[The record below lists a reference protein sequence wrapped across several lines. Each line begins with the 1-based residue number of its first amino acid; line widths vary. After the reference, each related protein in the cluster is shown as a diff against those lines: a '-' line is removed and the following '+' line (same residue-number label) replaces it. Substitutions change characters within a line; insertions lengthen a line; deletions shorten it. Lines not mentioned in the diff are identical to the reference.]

1 MRAQAAVRREALSTW
16 PGWPAR
22 WEMWAGAKT
31 RWITYAL
38 GCELVAVVAT
48 GTALV
53 TGFGG
58 PVRPVWFA
66 VLVGLGVAQAEMSRR
81 IERLRRWMSGQTHIN
96 VTSVWYLAGVVLL
109 PPAWVALLAVVLY
122 THLWVRVWR
131 QVRTRPAHR
140 FVASTAWAML
150 SCFAASSVL
159 AVSGLHGT
167 PLQTA
172 RGLFALCL
180 AAAVFELVNVGLVA
194 AGIYLYTSQRSAAD
208 LMGTWED
215 NAFELATL
223 CLGGLAALALAEQ
236 PVLVVF
242 VVAPLLLLHRYL
254 LLKQQLQ
261 VAAVTDEKT
270 GLLNTAGWHESAV
283 REHTRVQRRGPAG
296 GGFAVLMIDLDH
308 FKRINDTYGHLT
320 GDDVLAAVAVA
331 ISGAVRQ
338 GDTVGRFGGEEFV
351 VLLPGIGRAD
361 VLGIAERVRAAV
373 GELNVVISTGGGTVR
388 VSGLSVSI
396 GVARHP
402 DAGPTLDDVLRSAD
416 AALYRAKE
424 AGRNRV
430 AV

>member
-1 MRAQAAVRREALSTW
+1 MRREALSAW

-22 WEMWAGAKT
+22 WEMWGGAKN

-38 GCELVAVVAT
+38 GCELVAVLAT

-58 PVRPVWFA
+58 PVRLVWFA
-66 VLVGLGVAQAEMSRR
+66 VLVALGVAQAEMSRR

-159 AVSGLHGT
+159 AVSGLHGSQM
-167 PLQTA
+167 QTA
-172 RGLFALCL
+172 RGLVALCL

-208 LMGTWED
+208 LIGTWED

-223 CLGGLAALALAEQ
+223 CLGGLAALALVEQ

-261 VAAVTDEKT
+261 VTAVTDEKT

-283 REHTRVQRRGPAG
+283 REHARVLRRGATG
-296 GGFAVLMIDLDH
+296 SGFAVLMIDLDH

-331 ISGAVRQ
+331 ISGSVRQ

-361 VLGIAERVRAAV
+361 VLGIAERVRVAV
-373 GELNVVISTGGGTVR
+373 GELNVVISTGSGTVR

-396 GVARHP
+396 GVAQYP
-402 DAGPTLDDVLRSAD
+402 DAGPALDDVLRAAD

>member
-1 MRAQAAVRREALSTW
+1 
-16 PGWPAR
+16 
-22 WEMWAGAKT
+22 MWGGAKA

-48 GTALV
+48 AVALV

-66 VLVGLGVAQAEMSRR
+66 VLVALGVAQAEMSRR

-122 THLWVRVWR
+122 AHLWVRVWR
-131 QVRTRPAHR
+131 QVRTRPVHR

-172 RGLFALCL
+172 RGLLALCL
-180 AAAVFELVNVGLVA
+180 AAAVFELVNIGLVS
-194 AGIYLYTSQRSAAD
+194 AGIYLYTSKRSAAD
-208 LMGTWED
+208 LIGTWED

-223 CLGGLAALALAEQ
+223 CLGGLAALALVAQ

-283 REHTRVQRRGPAG
+283 REHARVQRRGAL

-331 ISGAVRQ
+331 ISGSVRQ

-351 VLLPGIGRAD
+351 VLLPGLGHAD
-361 VLGIAERVRAAV
+361 VLGIAERVRVAV
-373 GELNVVISTGGGTVR
+373 GELNVVISTGNGTVR

-402 DAGPTLDDVLRSAD
+402 DAGPTLDDVLRAAD

>member
-1 MRAQAAVRREALSTW
+1 
-16 PGWPAR
+16 
-22 WEMWAGAKT
+22 MWAGAKP

-38 GCELVAVVAT
+38 CCELLAVVAT
-48 GTALV
+48 GAALA

-109 PPAWVALLAVVLY
+109 PPAWVALLALVLY

-159 AVSGLHGT
+159 AVAGLHGT
-167 PLQTA
+167 PLETP

-180 AAAVFELVNVGLVA
+180 AAAVFELVNIGLVA

-208 LMGTWED
+208 LIGTWED

-223 CLGGLAALALAEQ
+223 CLGGLAALALVAQ

-283 REHTRVQRRGPAG
+283 REHARVQRRGAL

-331 ISGAVRQ
+331 ISGSVRQ

-351 VLLPGIGRAD
+351 VLLPGLGHAD
-361 VLGIAERVRAAV
+361 VLGIAERVRVAV
-373 GELNVVISTGGGTVR
+373 GELNVVISTGNGTVR

-402 DAGPTLDDVLRSAD
+402 DAGPTLDDVLRAAD

>member
-1 MRAQAAVRREALSTW
+1 
-16 PGWPAR
+16 
-22 WEMWAGAKT
+22 MWAGAKP

-38 GCELVAVVAT
+38 GCELLAVVAT
-48 GTALV
+48 GAALA

-58 PVRPVWFA
+58 PVRPVWFG
-66 VLVGLGVAQAEMSRR
+66 VLVALGVAQAEMSRR

-159 AVSGLHGT
+159 ALFGLHGT
-167 PLQTA
+167 PLQTP
-172 RGLFALCL
+172 RGVVALCL

-194 AGIYLYTSQRSAAD
+194 TGIYLYTSQRSAAD
-208 LMGTWED
+208 LIGTWED

-223 CLGGLAALALAEQ
+223 CLGGLAALALVEQ

-270 GLLNTAGWHESAV
+270 GLLNTTGWHESAV
-283 REHTRVQRRGPAG
+283 REHARTQRRAASGY
-296 GGFAVLMIDLDH
+296 AVLMIDLDH

-331 ISGAVRQ
+331 ITGSVRQ

-361 VLGIAERVRAAV
+361 VLAIAERVRVAV
-373 GELNVVISTGGGTVR
+373 GELDVAISTGSGTVR
-388 VSGLSVSI
+388 VNGLSVSI

-424 AGRNRV
+424 AGRNQV

>member
-1 MRAQAAVRREALSTW
+1 
-16 PGWPAR
+16 
-22 WEMWAGAKT
+22 MWTGAKA

-48 GTALV
+48 GTALA

-66 VLVGLGVAQAEMSRR
+66 ALVALGVAQAEMSRR

-122 THLWVRVWR
+122 THLWMRVWR
-131 QVRTRPAHR
+131 SVRTRPAHR

-159 AVSGLHGT
+159 AVTGLHGT
-167 PLQTA
+167 PLQTP

-180 AAAVFELVNVGLVA
+180 AAAVFELVNIGLVA

-208 LMGTWED
+208 LIGTWED

-223 CLGGLAALALAEQ
+223 CLGGLAALALVEQ

-270 GLLNTAGWHESAV
+270 GLLNTAGWHEYAV
-283 REHTRVQRRGPAG
+283 REHARVQRRGIG

-331 ISGAVRQ
+331 ITGSVRQ
-338 GDTVGRFGGEEFV
+338 ADTVGRFGGEEFV

-373 GELNVVISTGGGTVR
+373 GELNVVISTGSGTVR

-396 GVARHP
+396 GVACHP
-402 DAGPTLDDVLRSAD
+402 DAGPTLDDVLRAAD

>member
-1 MRAQAAVRREALSTW
+1 
-16 PGWPAR
+16 
-22 WEMWAGAKT
+22 MWAGAKA

-38 GCELVAVVAT
+38 SCELLAVVAT
-48 GTALV
+48 GAALA

-109 PPAWVALLAVVLY
+109 PPAWVALLGLVLY

-159 AVSGLHGT
+159 AVAGLHGT
-167 PLQTA
+167 PLETP

-180 AAAVFELVNVGLVA
+180 AAAVFELVNIGLVA

-208 LMGTWED
+208 LIGTWED

-223 CLGGLAALALAEQ
+223 CLGGLAALALVAQ

-283 REHTRVQRRGPAG
+283 REHARVQRRGAL

-331 ISGAVRQ
+331 ISGSVRQ

-351 VLLPGIGRAD
+351 VLLPGLGHAD
-361 VLGIAERVRAAV
+361 VLGIAERVRVAV
-373 GELNVVISTGGGTVR
+373 GELNVVISTGNGTVR

-402 DAGPTLDDVLRSAD
+402 DAGPTLDDVLRAAD

>member
-1 MRAQAAVRREALSTW
+1 
-16 PGWPAR
+16 
-22 WEMWAGAKT
+22 MWTAAKT
-31 RWITYAL
+31 RWIVYAL
-38 GCELVAVVAT
+38 GCELLAVGATAVAL
-48 GTALV
+48 G
-53 TGFGG
+53 TGFGE

-66 VLVGLGVAQAEMSRR
+66 VLVALGVAQAEMSRR

-109 PPAWVALLAVVLY
+109 PPAWVALLALVLY
-122 THLWVRVWR
+122 AHLWARVWR

-159 AVSGLHGT
+159 AVLGLHGT
-167 PLQTA
+167 PLQTP

-180 AAAVFELVNVGLVA
+180 AAAVFELVNIGLVA

-208 LMGTWED
+208 LIGTWED

-223 CLGGLAALALAEQ
+223 CLGGLAALALVEQ

-270 GLLNTAGWHESAV
+270 GLLNTAGWHDSAV
-283 REHTRVQRRGPAG
+283 REHARALRRGTG
-296 GGFAVLMIDLDH
+296 SRFAVLMIDLDH
-308 FKRINDTYGHLT
+308 FKKINDTYGHLT

-331 ISGAVRQ
+331 ISGSVRQ

-351 VLLPGIGRAD
+351 VLLPGIGHGD
-361 VLGIAERVRAAV
+361 VLAIAERVRVAV

-396 GVARHP
+396 GVACHP
-402 DAGPTLDDVLRSAD
+402 GSGHALDDVLRAAD

>member
-1 MRAQAAVRREALSTW
+1 
-16 PGWPAR
+16 
-22 WEMWAGAKT
+22 MWSVAKP
-31 RWITYAL
+31 RWITYAVV
-38 GCELVAVVAT
+38 CEVVAGVAT
-48 GTALV
+48 VTALI

-58 PVRPVWFA
+58 HVMPVWFA
-66 VLVGLGVAQAEMSRR
+66 SLVALGVTQAEMSRR

-122 THLWVRVWR
+122 GHLWLRVWR

-140 FVASTAWAML
+140 FAASTAWAML
-150 SCFAASSVL
+150 SCFAASSALTMTGLAKAPLETLRGVL
-159 AVSGLHGT
+159 
-167 PLQTA
+167 
-172 RGLFALCL
+172 ALCL
-180 AAAVFELVNVGLVA
+180 GAAVFELVNICLVA
-194 AGIYLYTSQRSAAD
+194 VGIYLYTSQRSAAD
-208 LMGTWED
+208 LIGTWED

-223 CLGGLAALALAEQ
+223 CLGGLAALALVAQ
-236 PVLVVF
+236 PVLVIF

-270 GLLNTAGWHESAV
+270 GLLNTAGWHEYAG
-283 REHTRVQRRGPAG
+283 REHVRARRRGAA
-296 GGFAVLMIDLDH
+296 GFAVLMIDLDH

-331 ISGAVRQ
+331 ITGSVRQ

-351 VLLPGIGRAD
+351 VLLPGIGRTD
-361 VLGIAERVRAAV
+361 VLGIAERVRLAV
-373 GELNVVISTGGGTVR
+373 GELAVAISTGSGTVR
-388 VSGLSVSI
+388 VNGLSVSI
-396 GVARHP
+396 GVARYP
-402 DAGPTLDDVLRSAD
+402 ESGSALDDILRSAD
-416 AALYRAKE
+416 AALYRAKG

>member
-1 MRAQAAVRREALSTW
+1 
-16 PGWPAR
+16 
-22 WEMWAGAKT
+22 MWTGAKT

-38 GCELVAVVAT
+38 GCELVAVAAT
-48 GTALV
+48 ATALIS
-53 TGFGG
+53 GFGG

-66 VLVGLGVAQAEMSRR
+66 VLVALGVAQAEMSRR

-122 THLWVRVWR
+122 AHLWVRVWR

-159 AVSGLHGT
+159 AMSGLHGT

-180 AAAVFELVNVGLVA
+180 AAAVFELVNIGLVA
-194 AGIYLYTSQRSAAD
+194 AGIYLYASQRSAAD
-208 LMGTWED
+208 LIGTWED
-215 NAFELATL
+215 NAFEIATL
-223 CLGGLAALALAEQ
+223 CLGGLAALALGEQ

-283 REHTRVQRRGPAG
+283 REHARAQRRGTV

-331 ISGAVRQ
+331 ISGSVRQ

-361 VLGIAERVRAAV
+361 VLGIAERVRVAV
-373 GELNVVISTGGGTVR
+373 GELNVVISTGTGTVR

-396 GVARHP
+396 GVASHP

>member
-1 MRAQAAVRREALSTW
+1 MWTGAK
-16 PGWPAR
+16 AR
-22 WEMWAGAKT
+22 WIA
-31 RWITYAL
+31 YAL
-38 GCELVAVVAT
+38 GCELLAVGATAVAL
-48 GTALV
+48 G
-53 TGFGG
+53 TGFGE

-109 PPAWVALLAVVLY
+109 PPAWVALLALVLY
-122 THLWVRVWR
+122 AHLWVRVWR

-159 AVSGLHGT
+159 AVLGLHGT
-167 PLQTA
+167 PLQTP

-180 AAAVFELVNVGLVA
+180 AAVVFELVNIGLVA

-208 LMGTWED
+208 LIGTWED

-223 CLGGLAALALAEQ
+223 CLGGLAALALVEQ

-270 GLLNTAGWHESAV
+270 GLLNTAGWHDSAV
-283 REHTRVQRRGPAG
+283 REHARAQRRGD
-296 GGFAVLMIDLDH
+296 GFAVLMIDLDH
-308 FKRINDTYGHLT
+308 FKKINDTYGHLT

-331 ISGAVRQ
+331 ISGSVRQ

-351 VLLPGIGRAD
+351 VLLPGIGHAD
-361 VLGIAERVRAAV
+361 VLAIAERVRLAV
-373 GELNVVISTGGGTVR
+373 GELNVVISTGSGTVR

-402 DAGPTLDDVLRSAD
+402 GTGMPLDDVLRSAD

>member
-1 MRAQAAVRREALSTW
+1 MRREALSAW

-22 WEMWAGAKT
+22 WEMWGGAKN

-38 GCELVAVVAT
+38 GCELVAVLAT

-58 PVRPVWFA
+58 PVRLVWFA
-66 VLVGLGVAQAEMSRR
+66 VLVALGVAQAEMSRR

-159 AVSGLHGT
+159 AVSGLHGSQM
-167 PLQTA
+167 QTA
-172 RGLFALCL
+172 RGLIALCL

-208 LMGTWED
+208 LIGTWED

-223 CLGGLAALALAEQ
+223 CLGGLAALALVEQ

-261 VAAVTDEKT
+261 VTAVTDEKT

-283 REHTRVQRRGPAG
+283 REHARVLRRGATG
-296 GGFAVLMIDLDH
+296 SGFAVLMIDLDH

-331 ISGAVRQ
+331 ISGSVRQ

-361 VLGIAERVRAAV
+361 VLGIAERVRVAV
-373 GELNVVISTGGGTVR
+373 GELNVVISTGSGTVR

-396 GVARHP
+396 GVAQYP
-402 DAGPTLDDVLRSAD
+402 DAGPALDDVLRAAD

>member
-1 MRAQAAVRREALSTW
+1 MWGGAK
-16 PGWPAR
+16 AR
-22 WEMWAGAKT
+22 WIA
-31 RWITYAL
+31 YAL
-38 GCELVAVVAT
+38 GCELLAVVAT
-48 GTALV
+48 VTALV
-53 TGFGG
+53 SGFGG

-66 VLVGLGVAQAEMSRR
+66 VLVALGVAQAEMSRR

-159 AVSGLHGT
+159 AVLGLHGT
-167 PLQTA
+167 PLQTP

-180 AAAVFELVNVGLVA
+180 AAAVFELVNVGVVA

-208 LMGTWED
+208 LIGTWED

-223 CLGGLAALALAEQ
+223 CLGGLAVLALVEQ

-283 REHTRVQRRGPAG
+283 REHARAQRRGAAG
-296 GGFAVLMIDLDH
+296 DFAVLMIDLDH

-351 VLLPGIGRAD
+351 VLLPGIGHAD
-361 VLGIAERVRAAV
+361 VLAIAERVRVAV
-373 GELNVVISTGGGTVR
+373 GELNVVISTGSGTVR

-402 DAGPTLDDVLRSAD
+402 DAGPTLDDVLRTAD

-424 AGRNRV
+424 AGRNQV

>member
-1 MRAQAAVRREALSTW
+1 
-16 PGWPAR
+16 
-22 WEMWAGAKT
+22 MWTGAKG

-38 GCELVAVVAT
+38 CCELAAVVAT
-48 GTALV
+48 GVALA

-58 PVRPVWFA
+58 PVRPIWFA
-66 VLVGLGVAQAEMSRR
+66 VLVALGVAQAEMSRR
-81 IERLRRWMSGQTHIN
+81 IERLRRWMSGQMHIN

-150 SCFAASSVL
+150 SCFAASSGL
-159 AVSGLHGT
+159 AMSGLHGT
-167 PLQTA
+167 PVQTP

-180 AAAVFELVNVGLVA
+180 GAVVFVLVNIGLVA

-208 LMGTWED
+208 LIGTWED
-215 NAFELATL
+215 NAFEVATL
-223 CLGGLAALALAEQ
+223 CLGGLAALALVEQ

-242 VVAPLLLLHRYL
+242 VIAPLLLLHRYL

-270 GLLNTAGWHESAV
+270 GLLNTAGWHEAAV
-283 REHTRVQRRGPAG
+283 REHARVLRRGAV

-361 VLGIAERVRAAV
+361 VLGIAERVRVAV
-373 GELNVVISTGGGTVR
+373 GELNVVISAGGGTVR

-396 GVARHP
+396 GVARFP
-402 DAGPTLDDVLRSAD
+402 DTGPALDDVLRAAD
-416 AALYRAKE
+416 AALYRAKD
-424 AGRNRV
+424 AGRNQV

>member
-1 MRAQAAVRREALSTW
+1 
-16 PGWPAR
+16 
-22 WEMWAGAKT
+22 MWGGAKT
-31 RWITYAL
+31 RWIAYAL

-48 GTALV
+48 GAALAG
-53 TGFGG
+53 GFGG
-58 PVRPVWFA
+58 AVRPVWFA
-66 VLVGLGVAQAEMSRR
+66 VLVALGVAQAEMSRR

-159 AVSGLHGT
+159 AVLGLHGT
-167 PLQTA
+167 PLQTP

-208 LMGTWED
+208 LVGTWED

-223 CLGGLAALALAEQ
+223 CLGGLAALALVEQ
-236 PVLVVF
+236 PVLVLF

-283 REHTRVQRRGPAG
+283 REHARAQRRGAD

-331 ISGAVRQ
+331 ISGSVRQ

-361 VLGIAERVRAAV
+361 VLAIAERVRVAV
-373 GELNVVISTGGGTVR
+373 GELNVVISTGTGTVR

-402 DAGPTLDDVLRSAD
+402 DAGPALDDVLRTAD

>member
-1 MRAQAAVRREALSTW
+1 
-16 PGWPAR
+16 
-22 WEMWAGAKT
+22 MWGGAKN

-38 GCELVAVVAT
+38 GCELVAVLAT

-58 PVRPVWFA
+58 PVRLVWFA
-66 VLVGLGVAQAEMSRR
+66 VLVALGVAQAEMSRR

-159 AVSGLHGT
+159 AVSGLHGSQM
-167 PLQTA
+167 QTA
-172 RGLFALCL
+172 RGLVALCL

-208 LMGTWED
+208 LIGTWED

-223 CLGGLAALALAEQ
+223 CLGGLAALALVEQ

-261 VAAVTDEKT
+261 VTAVTDEKT

-283 REHTRVQRRGPAG
+283 REHARVLRRGATG
-296 GGFAVLMIDLDH
+296 SGFAVLMIDLDH

-331 ISGAVRQ
+331 ISGSVRQ

-361 VLGIAERVRAAV
+361 VLGIAERVRVAV
-373 GELNVVISTGGGTVR
+373 GELNVVISTGSGTVR

-396 GVARHP
+396 GVAQYP
-402 DAGPTLDDVLRSAD
+402 DAGPALDDVLRAAD

>member
-1 MRAQAAVRREALSTW
+1 
-16 PGWPAR
+16 
-22 WEMWAGAKT
+22 MWGGAKP
-31 RWITYAL
+31 RWIAYAL
-38 GCELVAVVAT
+38 GCELLAVAAT
-48 GTALV
+48 GAALA

-58 PVRPVWFA
+58 PVRLVWFG
-66 VLVGLGVAQAEMSRR
+66 VLVALGVVQAEMSRR
-81 IERLRRWMSGQTHIN
+81 IERLRRWMSGQMHIN

-131 QVRTRPAHR
+131 EVRTRPAHR

-159 AVSGLHGT
+159 AVLGLHGT
-167 PLQTA
+167 PLQTP
-172 RGLFALCL
+172 RGLLALCL

-208 LMGTWED
+208 LIGTWED

-223 CLGGLAALALAEQ
+223 CLGGLAALALVEQ

-270 GLLNTAGWHESAV
+270 GLLNTAGWHEAAV
-283 REHTRVQRRGPAG
+283 REHARLQRRGAV

-361 VLGIAERVRAAV
+361 VLAIAERVRVAV
-373 GELNVVISTGGGTVR
+373 GELTVVISTGGGTVR

-396 GVARHP
+396 GVARYP
-402 DAGPTLDDVLRSAD
+402 DAGPALDDVLRTAD

>member
-1 MRAQAAVRREALSTW
+1 
-16 PGWPAR
+16 
-22 WEMWAGAKT
+22 MWAGAKR

-38 GCELVAVVAT
+38 CCELVAVAAT
-48 GTALV
+48 GTALI

-58 PVRPVWFA
+58 PVRLVWFA
-66 VLVGLGVAQAEMSRR
+66 VLVALGVAQAEMSRR

-159 AVSGLHGT
+159 ALLGLHGT
-167 PLQTA
+167 PLQTP
-172 RGLFALCL
+172 RGVLGLCL

-194 AGIYLYTSQRSAAD
+194 TGIYLYTSQRSAAD
-208 LMGTWED
+208 LIGTWED
-215 NAFELATL
+215 NAFEFATL
-223 CLGGLAALALAEQ
+223 CLGGLAALALVAQ
-236 PVLVVF
+236 PVLVLF

-283 REHTRVQRRGPAG
+283 REHARAARRATA

-331 ISGAVRQ
+331 ISGAVRE

-361 VLGIAERVRAAV
+361 VLGIAERVRLAV
-373 GELNVVISTGGGTVR
+373 GELNVVISTGSGTVR

-396 GVARHP
+396 GVARYP
-402 DAGPTLDDVLRSAD
+402 DAGATLDDILRSAD
-416 AALYRAKE
+416 AALYRAKD

>member
-1 MRAQAAVRREALSTW
+1 
-16 PGWPAR
+16 
-22 WEMWAGAKT
+22 MWAGAKA

-38 GCELVAVVAT
+38 SCELLAVVAT
-48 GTALV
+48 GAALA

-109 PPAWVALLAVVLY
+109 PPAWVALLALVLY

-159 AVSGLHGT
+159 AVAGLHGT
-167 PLQTA
+167 PLETP

-180 AAAVFELVNVGLVA
+180 AAAVFELVNIGLVA

-208 LMGTWED
+208 LIGTWED

-223 CLGGLAALALAEQ
+223 CLGGLAALALVAQ

-283 REHTRVQRRGPAG
+283 REHARVQRRGAL

-331 ISGAVRQ
+331 ISGSVRQ

-351 VLLPGIGRAD
+351 VLLPGLGHAD
-361 VLGIAERVRAAV
+361 VLGIAERVRVAV
-373 GELNVVISTGGGTVR
+373 GELNVVISTGNGTVR

-402 DAGPTLDDVLRSAD
+402 DAGPTLDDVLRAAD

>member
-1 MRAQAAVRREALSTW
+1 MWTGAKARWIAYALSCELL
-16 PGWPAR
+16 AV
-22 WEMWAGAKT
+22 GAT
-31 RWITYAL
+31 AVAL
-38 GCELVAVVAT
+38 G
-48 GTALV
+48 
-53 TGFGG
+53 TGFGE

-66 VLVGLGVAQAEMSRR
+66 VLVALGVAQAEMSRR

-109 PPAWVALLAVVLY
+109 PPAWVALLALVLY
-122 THLWVRVWR
+122 AHLWVRVWR

-159 AVSGLHGT
+159 TVSGLHGT
-167 PLQTA
+167 PLQTP

-180 AAAVFELVNVGLVA
+180 AAAVFELVNIGLVA
-194 AGIYLYTSQRSAAD
+194 SGIYLYTSQRSAAD
-208 LMGTWED
+208 LIGTWED

-270 GLLNTAGWHESAV
+270 GLLNTAGWHDSAV
-283 REHTRVQRRGPAG
+283 REHARALRRG

-331 ISGAVRQ
+331 ISGSVRQ

-351 VLLPGIGRAD
+351 VLLPAIGHAD
-361 VLGIAERVRAAV
+361 VLAIAERVRVAV
-373 GELNVVISTGGGTVR
+373 GELNVVISTGSGTVR

-396 GVARHP
+396 GVARHT
-402 DAGPTLDDVLRSAD
+402 GTGLTLDDVLRSAD

>member
-1 MRAQAAVRREALSTW
+1 
-16 PGWPAR
+16 
-22 WEMWAGAKT
+22 MWAGAKP

-38 GCELVAVVAT
+38 TCEAVAVVAAAV
-48 GTALV
+48 ALA

-58 PVRPVWFA
+58 PVRPVWFG
-66 VLVGLGVAQAEMSRR
+66 VLVVLGVAQAEMSRR

-159 AVSGLHGT
+159 ALLGLHGT
-167 PLQTA
+167 PLQTP
-172 RGLFALCL
+172 RGVFALCL
-180 AAAVFELVNVGLVA
+180 AAVVFELVNVGLVA

-208 LMGTWED
+208 LIGTWED

-223 CLGGLAALALAEQ
+223 CLGGLTALALVEQ

-283 REHTRVQRRGPAG
+283 REHTRAQRRGTP
-296 GGFAVLMIDLDH
+296 GFAVLMIDLDH

-331 ISGAVRQ
+331 ISGSVRQ

-351 VLLPGIGRAD
+351 VLLPGIGRVD
-361 VLGIAERVRAAV
+361 VLGIAERVRVAV
-373 GELNVVISTGGGTVR
+373 GELNVVISTGTGTVR

-402 DAGPTLDDVLRSAD
+402 DAGPTLDDVLRTAD

-424 AGRNRV
+424 GGRNQV

>member
-1 MRAQAAVRREALSTW
+1 MWTGAKARWIAYALSCELL
-16 PGWPAR
+16 AV
-22 WEMWAGAKT
+22 GAT
-31 RWITYAL
+31 AVAL
-38 GCELVAVVAT
+38 G
-48 GTALV
+48 

-66 VLVGLGVAQAEMSRR
+66 VLVALGVAQAEMSRR

-109 PPAWVALLAVVLY
+109 PPAWVALLALVLY
-122 THLWVRVWR
+122 AHLWVRVWR

-159 AVSGLHGT
+159 AVLGLHGT
-167 PLQTA
+167 PVQTP
-172 RGLFALCL
+172 RGLVALCL

-194 AGIYLYTSQRSAAD
+194 AGIYLYTSQRSVAD
-208 LMGTWED
+208 LVGTWED

-223 CLGGLAALALAEQ
+223 CLGGLAALALVEQ

-283 REHTRVQRRGPAG
+283 REHARALRRGNG
-296 GGFAVLMIDLDH
+296 SGFAVLMIDLDH
-308 FKRINDTYGHLT
+308 FKKINDTYGHLT

-361 VLGIAERVRAAV
+361 VLAIAERVRVAV
-373 GELNVVISTGGGTVR
+373 GELTVVISTGSGTVR

-402 DAGPTLDDVLRSAD
+402 GTGPTLDDVLRAAD

>member
-1 MRAQAAVRREALSTW
+1 
-16 PGWPAR
+16 
-22 WEMWAGAKT
+22 MWGGAKT
-31 RWITYAL
+31 RWIAYAL
-38 GCELVAVVAT
+38 GCELLAVVAT
-48 GTALV
+48 GAALA

-58 PVRPVWFA
+58 PVRPGWFA
-66 VLVGLGVAQAEMSRR
+66 ALVALGVAQAEMSRR

-150 SCFAASSVL
+150 SCFAASAVL
-159 AVSGLHGT
+159 AVLGLHGT
-167 PLQTA
+167 PLQTP

-208 LMGTWED
+208 LIGTWED

-223 CLGGLAALALAEQ
+223 CLGGLAALALVEQ

-283 REHTRVQRRGPAG
+283 REHARAQRRGPGA
-296 GGFAVLMIDLDH
+296 GFAVLMIDLDH

-361 VLGIAERVRAAV
+361 VLAIAERVRVAV
-373 GELNVVISTGGGTVR
+373 GELTVVISTGSGTVR

-402 DAGPTLDDVLRSAD
+402 DAGPALDDVLRTAD

>member
-1 MRAQAAVRREALSTW
+1 
-16 PGWPAR
+16 
-22 WEMWAGAKT
+22 MWGGAKA

-38 GCELVAVVAT
+38 GCELVAVGAT
-48 GTALV
+48 VTALV

-58 PVRPVWFA
+58 PVRPVWFG

-122 THLWVRVWR
+122 AHLWMRVWR

-167 PLQTA
+167 PLQTP
-172 RGLFALCL
+172 RGLFGLCL
-180 AAAVFELVNVGLVA
+180 GAAVFELVNIGLVA

-208 LMGTWED
+208 LIGTWED

-283 REHTRVQRRGPAG
+283 REHARAQRRGAAG

-331 ISGAVRQ
+331 ISGSVRQ

-373 GELNVVISTGGGTVR
+373 GELNVVISTGSGTVR

>member
-1 MRAQAAVRREALSTW
+1 
-16 PGWPAR
+16 
-22 WEMWAGAKT
+22 MWGGAKN

-38 GCELVAVVAT
+38 GCELVAVLAT

-58 PVRPVWFA
+58 PVRLVWFA
-66 VLVGLGVAQAEMSRR
+66 VLVALGVAQAEMSRR

-159 AVSGLHGT
+159 AVSGLHGSQM
-167 PLQTA
+167 QTA
-172 RGLFALCL
+172 RGLIALCL

-208 LMGTWED
+208 LIGTWED

-223 CLGGLAALALAEQ
+223 CLGGLAALALVEQ

-261 VAAVTDEKT
+261 VTAVTDEKT

-283 REHTRVQRRGPAG
+283 REHARVLRRGATG
-296 GGFAVLMIDLDH
+296 SGFAVLMIDLDH

-331 ISGAVRQ
+331 ISGSVRQ

-361 VLGIAERVRAAV
+361 VLGIAERVRVAV
-373 GELNVVISTGGGTVR
+373 GELNVVISTGSGTVR

-396 GVARHP
+396 GVAQYP
-402 DAGPTLDDVLRSAD
+402 DAGPALDDVLRAAD

>member
-1 MRAQAAVRREALSTW
+1 
-16 PGWPAR
+16 
-22 WEMWAGAKT
+22 MWGGAKT
-31 RWITYAL
+31 RWIAYAL
-38 GCELVAVVAT
+38 GCELLAVGAT
-48 GTALV
+48 GTALA

-58 PVRPVWFA
+58 PVRPGWFA
-66 VLVGLGVAQAEMSRR
+66 VLVALGIAQAEMSRR
-81 IERLRRWMSGQTHIN
+81 IERLRRWMSGQMHIN

-167 PLQTA
+167 PLQTP

-208 LMGTWED
+208 LIGTWED

-223 CLGGLAALALAEQ
+223 CLGGLAALALVEQ

-270 GLLNTAGWHESAV
+270 GLLNTAGWHESAT
-283 REHTRVQRRGPAG
+283 REHARVQRRGAV

-331 ISGAVRQ
+331 ISGSVRQ

-361 VLGIAERVRAAV
+361 VLAIAERVRVAV
-373 GELNVVISTGGGTVR
+373 GELNVVISTGAGTVR

-402 DAGPTLDDVLRSAD
+402 DAGPTLDDVLRTAD

>member
-1 MRAQAAVRREALSTW
+1 
-16 PGWPAR
+16 
-22 WEMWAGAKT
+22 MWAGAKT

-58 PVRPVWFA
+58 AVRPVWFA

-159 AVSGLHGT
+159 ALFGLHGT

-180 AAAVFELVNVGLVA
+180 AAAVFELVNIGLVA

-208 LMGTWED
+208 LIGTWED

-283 REHTRVQRRGPAG
+283 REHTRAQRRGPAG

-331 ISGAVRQ
+331 ISSSVRQ

-361 VLGIAERVRAAV
+361 VLGIAERVRVAV
-373 GELNVVISTGGGTVR
+373 GELNVVISTGTGTVR

-396 GVARHP
+396 GVASHP
-402 DAGPTLDDVLRSAD
+402 GAGPTLDDVLRSAD

>member
-1 MRAQAAVRREALSTW
+1 
-16 PGWPAR
+16 
-22 WEMWAGAKT
+22 MWAGAKA
-31 RWITYAL
+31 RWIAYAL
-38 GCELVAVVAT
+38 GCELLAVGATAVAL
-48 GTALV
+48 G
-53 TGFGG
+53 TGFGE

-109 PPAWVALLAVVLY
+109 PPAWVALLALVLY
-122 THLWVRVWR
+122 AHLWVRVWR

-159 AVSGLHGT
+159 AVLGLHGT
-167 PLQTA
+167 PLQTP

-180 AAAVFELVNVGLVA
+180 AAVVFELVNIGLVA
-194 AGIYLYTSQRSAAD
+194 TGIYLYTSQRSAAD
-208 LMGTWED
+208 LIGTWED

-223 CLGGLAALALAEQ
+223 CLGGLAALALVEQ

-270 GLLNTAGWHESAV
+270 GLLNTAGWHDSAV
-283 REHTRVQRRGPAG
+283 REYARALRRGD
-296 GGFAVLMIDLDH
+296 GFAVLMIDLDH
-308 FKRINDTYGHLT
+308 FKKINDTYGHLT

-331 ISGAVRQ
+331 ISGSVRQ

-351 VLLPGIGRAD
+351 VLLPGTGHAD
-361 VLGIAERVRAAV
+361 VLAIAERVRVAV
-373 GELNVVISTGGGTVR
+373 GELTVVISTGSGTVR

-402 DAGPTLDDVLRSAD
+402 GTGMSLDDVLRSAD

>member
-1 MRAQAAVRREALSTW
+1 MWSV
-16 PGWPAR
+16 AR
-22 WEMWAGAKT
+22 P
-31 RWITYAL
+31 RWIAYAVA
-38 GCELVAVVAT
+38 CEVVAGVAT
-48 GTALV
+48 VTALA

-58 PVRPVWFA
+58 HVMPVWFA
-66 VLVGLGVAQAEMSRR
+66 SLVALGVTQAEMSRR

-122 THLWVRVWR
+122 GHLWLRVWR

-140 FVASTAWAML
+140 FAASTAWAML

-159 AVSGLHGT
+159 TMTGLAKA
-167 PLQTA
+167 PLETS
-172 RGLFALCL
+172 RGVFALCL
-180 AAAVFELVNVGLVA
+180 AAAVFELVNICLVA
-194 AGIYLYTSQRSAAD
+194 VGIYLYTSRRSAAD
-208 LMGTWED
+208 LIGTWED

-223 CLGGLAALALAEQ
+223 CLGGLAALALVAQ
-236 PVLVVF
+236 PVLVIF

-270 GLLNTAGWHESAV
+270 GLLNTAGWHEYAG
-283 REHTRVQRRGPAG
+283 REHVRVRRRGA

-331 ISGAVRQ
+331 ITGSVRQ

-351 VLLPGIGRAD
+351 VLLPGIGHTD
-361 VLGIAERVRAAV
+361 VIGIAERVRLAV
-373 GELNVVISTGGGTVR
+373 GELVVVISTGSGTVR

-396 GVARHP
+396 GVARYP
-402 DAGPTLDDVLRSAD
+402 DAGSTLDAILRSAD
-416 AALYRAKE
+416 AALYRAKD